1 MCSNTRALSTQG
13 DPTLPPSSALDHP
26 RPVFSPLAPW
36 LRGGIR
42 KRHWDL
48 PRLDLS
54 LIPHASLAQST
65 QNYCRRSILS
75 LHVCCRFF
83 LSLWVSSHR
92 DQLASAAPLPL
103 NKSSLSPP

>member
-1 MCSNTRALSTQG
+1 MCSNTLRPGRPHSPSLLGLGPPQASLL
-13 DPTLPPSSALDHP
+13 PTRS
-26 RPVFSPLAPW
+26 LAEGW
-36 LRGGIR
+36 YR
-42 KRHWDL
+42 KTTLGL

-54 LIPHASLAQST
+54 LFLTASLAQST

-75 LHVCCRFF
+75 LHMCCCFF

>member
-1 MCSNTRALSTQG
+1 MCSNTRALSAQG
-13 DPTLPPSSALDHP
+13 DPTLPPFSALDHP

-42 KRHWDL
+42 KRHWDYPDWTFPL
-48 PRLDLS
+48 FLT
-54 LIPHASLAQST
+54 ASLAQST

-75 LHVCCRFF
+75 LHMCCRFF

-92 DQLASAAPLPL
+92 DQLASAAALPL
-103 NKSSLSPP
+103 NNSSLSPP